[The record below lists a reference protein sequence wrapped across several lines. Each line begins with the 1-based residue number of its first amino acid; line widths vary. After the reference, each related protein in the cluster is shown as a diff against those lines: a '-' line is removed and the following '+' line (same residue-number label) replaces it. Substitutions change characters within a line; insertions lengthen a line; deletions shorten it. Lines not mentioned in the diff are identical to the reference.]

1 MKKSV
6 KKCKKIFLLLMNNTF
21 KLRILLK
28 RKKAIF
34 VIQLLY

>member
-1 MKKSV
+1 MRKNEKIV

-21 KLRILLK
+21 KLRIVLK

-34 VIQLLY
+34 VI